1 MVHLTLE
8 QGHSLLTMVVVA
20 VVAVGLARV
29 FYRHILGQVLPTRW
43 RLLLGLRVAAIL
55 LVVLL
60 LFRPVLS
67 LERDELRRRVLVL
80 AIDNS
85 ASMSVADDAT
95 GTSRFDQARTRVLD
109 WSARLGRDFDLRVL
123 PFSDQAAV
131 LEQPGALAAL
141 KPTGESTSLTRALT
155 AAARVAPRSEIAAVV
170 LFSDGIQTAAGDP
183 VALARKLG
191 LVVQTVG
198 VGNSL
203 KNSPSY
209 RDVRLAD
216 LECPERLPVNNRAR
230 ITAHLGQIGLAGEVV
245 KTLLEQ
251 DGKIVD
257 QAEVVLRDGAAPQEV
272 SFQFVP
278 TVKGRHTY
286 TVRVPPVPDERIPR
300 NNERSAVVQVVES
313 KIRVLYLEGTLR
325 AEYGALVQRF
335 FSKDP
340 DLEFCSLVQSR
351 PNLFVQRTNIS
362 GLQLTGLPTDAAT
375 LEKFDVILLGD
386 LDSTYWKSQAMDLMI
401 KRVREGAGLL
411 AIGGYHSLGPGGY
424 GATALQGVLPVVMGG
439 RDAGQM
445 TDPFLPVLTAEGRGH
460 PIFANIDKFFPSP
473 TTPPQM
479 VGLPPLDGCVRVQGA
494 RPGAQVLAVHPEK
507 GGSMPVLAV
516 GPAGKGRTAVFTG
529 DTTRNWQQVPHA
541 LDQESPFLRFWGQM
555 IRWLANRTDAMKV
568 EGGIVVR
575 TDKGYYEPDEPITV
589 VAAVRDPDGEGTDQ
603 ATVEARIQT
612 PQGTSETLALSAIAG
627 SAGHYEG
634 TLESGRPGIYEIRVS
649 ARLKEALLH
658 SDPTTAE
665 VGKPNLEFDRL
676 DLDDG
681 MLTRIANAT
690 GGRYRHLH
698 SADDLIAELDRKEQ
712 RRHVSLEQPLYDP
725 RLFWILFVG
734 LLTTEWAL
742 RRRLQ
747 LR

>member
-20 VVAVGLARV
+20 VVTVGLTRV
-29 FYRHILGQVLPTRW
+29 FYRNILGQVLPSRW

-67 LERDELRRRVLVL
+67 LERDELRRRILVL
-80 AIDNS
+80 AIDHS

-109 WSARLGRDFDLRVL
+109 WSARLGHDFDLRVL
-123 PFSDQAAV
+123 PFSNQAAV
-131 LEQPGALAAL
+131 LEQPGALTTL
-141 KPTGESTSLTRALT
+141 KPTGESTSLSRALNT
-155 AAARVAPRSEIAAVV
+155 ASRVAPRSEIAAVV
-170 LFSDGIQTAAGDP
+170 LFSDGLQTAAGDP
-183 VALARKLG
+183 VAVARKLG
-191 LVVQTVG
+191 VVVQAVG

-203 KNSPSY
+203 KNSPTY

-216 LECPERLPVNNRAR
+216 LECPEQLPVNNRAR
-230 ITAHLGQIGLAGEVV
+230 IVAHLGQTGLTGEVV
-245 KTLLEQ
+245 KALLEQ
-251 DGKIVD
+251 DGKVVD
-257 QAEVVLRDGAAPQEV
+257 QTEVVLRDGTSLQEV
-272 SFQFVP
+272 AFQFVP
-278 TVKGRHTY
+278 TIKGRHTY
-286 TVRVPPVPDERIPR
+286 KVRVPPVPDERIPR

-362 GLQLTGLPTDAAT
+362 GLQLSGLPTDAAT

-386 LDSTYWKSQAMDLMI
+386 LDSSYWKPHAMELVI
-401 KRVREGAGLL
+401 KRVRDGAGLL

-424 GATALQGVLPVVMGG
+424 GATAMQGILPVVMGG

-460 PIFANIDKFFPSP
+460 PIFANIDKFFPSL
-473 TTPPQM
+473 TSPPQK
-479 VGLPPLDGCVRVQGA
+479 VGLPALDGCVRVRSA
-494 RPGAQVLAVHPEK
+494 RPGAQVLAVHPEN
-507 GGSMPVLAV
+507 GGSMPVLV
-516 GPAGKGRTAVFTG
+516 LGQAGKGRSAVFTG

-555 IRWLANRTDAMKV
+555 IRWLANRSDAMKV
-568 EGGIVVR
+568 EGGIVAR

-589 VAAVRDPDGEGTDQ
+589 LATVRDPDGEGTDQ

-612 PQGTSETLALSAIAG
+612 PEGTMDTLPLGAIAG
-627 SAGHYEG
+627 SVGHYEG
-634 TLESGRPGIYEIRVS
+634 TLEPGRPGIYEIRVN
-649 ARLKEALLH
+649 AQLEKALLH
-658 SDPTTAE
+658 SEPITAE

-681 MLTRIANAT
+681 MLNRIATAT
-690 GGRYRHLH
+690 GGRYRHVR
-698 SADDLIAELDRKEQ
+698 SADDLIAELDRNEQ
-712 RRHVSLEQPLYDP
+712 RRHVSLEQPLYEP

-734 LLTTEWAL
+734 VLTTEWAL